1 MAFDIRI
8 CECSSD
14 FCCSDL
20 FACIVAIPYE
30 SAVFS
35 RLLHSASE
43 RVFVCFPA
51 GDVSLSQ
58 IFISENIFE
67 KRHIV
72 RSIKSVEK
80 TQPPED
86 LVKVEARISNRSGE
100 IAIAFAE
107 AVIDA
112 ANRSEEHTSE
122 LQSLMR
128 ISYAV
133 FCLKTK
139 KK

>member
-1 MAFDIRI
+1 MIRRPPR
-8 CECSSD
+8 STRTDTLFPYTTLFRS
-14 FCCSDL
+14 

-30 SAVFS
+30 TAVFS

-80 TQPPED
+80 TQPTED
-86 LVKVEARISNRSGE
+86 LVKLEERISNSSGKL
-100 IAIAFAE
+100 AIAFAE
-107 AVIDA
+107 AVVDEA
-112 ANRSEEHTSE
+112 TALRAGSRQLSENIQG
-122 LQSLMR
+122 LIPGQ
-128 ISYAV
+128 
-133 FCLKTK
+133 
-139 KK
+139 